1 MTDNNVGPSND
12 EKKADTVTSSDTESN
27 LETSATTD
35 NSASVENV
43 SANNWSERKSAYASA
58 GNPNEKQKEAS
69 NTDSGMDQNLA
80 GSLCYVVGL
89 ITGIIFLFIEKE
101 NRFVRYHAWHSII
114 VYASIIVLFI
124 LLTILSTVVAVI
136 PLVGWILSILGTL
149 LGVVLGLGSF
159 VLWIYLMYQAYQG
172 KMVKLPFAGDFAEK
186 QLNK

>member
-27 LETSATTD
+27 LETSATAD

-43 SANNWSERKSAYASA
+43 SANNSSEGKSADASV
-58 GNPNEKQKEAS
+58 GNPNEEQKEAS

-80 GSLCYVVGL
+80 GALCYVVG
-89 ITGIIFLFIEKE
+89 IISGIIFLFIEKE

-124 LLTILSTVVAVI
+124 LLSILSAIFAFIPVI
-136 PLVGWILSILGTL
+136 GWILSILGTL
-149 LGVVLGLGSF
+149 LGIVLGLGTF

-172 KMVKLPFAGDFAEK
+172 KMVKLPFTGDLAEK
-186 QLNK
+186 QVNK